1 MENLQPFTQLTN
13 CKQLTSRKYLPLF
26 ASSLGKKLLLIT
38 KQFAFYLHSSMPFII
53 WEYNL
58 MRCRTD
64 IGPGSLQHAT
74 SVFPFKSNMEIE
86 H

>member
-1 MENLQPFTQLTN
+1 MENLQPLTQLTN
-13 CKQLTSRKYLPLF
+13 YKRLTPRKYVPLF
-26 ASSLGKKLLLIT
+26 ASSLGKKLLIAG
-38 KQFAFYLHSSMPFII
+38 QFAFYLHSSMPFII
-53 WEYNL
+53 WEHNL

-74 SVFPFKSNMEIE
+74 SVFPFKSNTEIE